1 MNFKLGRVREER
13 DGWLARLMI
22 FPLKRWQ
29 PERERDKRWREKKCP
44 LSGNGAI
51 SEWSQTSEAF
61 KMDKNVGTSK
71 NKALCHCLMSV
82 IYYITC
88 TLVAQ

>member
-1 MNFKLGRVREER
+1 M
-13 DGWLARLMI
+13 ARAAND
-22 FPLKRWQ
+22 FPSKKMAAG
-29 PERERDKRWREKKCP
+29 ERDKRWREKKCP

-82 IYYITC
+82 IYYVTC